1 VTFKKI
7 AGALFEKSAHSG
19 IIYDLQIK
27 FAIKRHYHLKTK
39 QFRCKVTENRSKN
52 KFRPNPSTT
61 MGQKIK
67 FLTKN
72 FFSKKHFFDIF
83 D

>member
-27 FAIKRHYHLKTK
+27 FAIKKHL
-39 QFRCKVTENRSKN
+39 SPKN
-52 KFRPNPSTT
+52 QTIS
-61 MGQKIK
+61 MQ
-67 FLTKN
+67 
-72 FFSKKHFFDIF
+72 SD
-83 D
+83 